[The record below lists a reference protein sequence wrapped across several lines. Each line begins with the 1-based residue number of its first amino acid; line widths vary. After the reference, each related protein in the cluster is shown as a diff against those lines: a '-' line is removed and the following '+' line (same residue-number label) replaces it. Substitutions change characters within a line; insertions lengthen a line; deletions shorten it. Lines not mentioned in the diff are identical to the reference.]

1 MLIKNHKEY
10 VYKKQVRNET
20 LGRILRTSVKSSFSR
35 IIGHLDFNPPEAY
48 LEPIRTF
55 TMDLFYKKDFRQGS
69 KYSSVFLLSFTPRK
83 AATKPR
89 ATF

>member
-1 MLIKNHKEY
+1 MFIKNHKEY

-35 IIGHLDFNPPEAY
+35 IIGHSDFNPPEAY
-48 LEPIRTF
+48 LEPSRTF

-69 KYSSVFLLSFTPRK
+69 KFSSVFLLSFTPRK